1 MKKIKLY
8 TAVSLDGYIA
18 RTDGDLDWISDF
30 SSPEKTDYGY
40 RSFFESTDTVIIDES
55 SYLNIL
61 SMDIIWPYK
70 DKPVYVVS
78 SMPMNAKDNIHFITD
93 DIIDSID
100 KLREEEGK
108 DIWLACSSK
117 LLTMLLN
124 HDMIDE
130 MTINRFPVILGFG
143 MPLFSDN
150 PKESE
155 WRVKNNVSYQ
165 NGITQ
170 TIYTK

>member
-8 TAVSLDGYIA
+8 TVVSLDGYIA

-70 DKPVYVVS
+70 DKSVYVVS
-78 SMPMNAKDNIHFITD
+78 SMPCMQKTIST
-93 DIIDSID
+93 
-100 KLREEEGK
+100 
-108 DIWLACSSK
+108 
-117 LLTMLLN
+117 LLQ
-124 HDMIDE
+124 MI
-130 MTINRFPVILGFG
+130 
-143 MPLFSDN
+143 
-150 PKESE
+150 
-155 WRVKNNVSYQ
+155 
-165 NGITQ
+165 
-170 TIYTK
+170 